1 MRTLLGIDNS
11 DTRSTQKKKY
21 LYHPCKDG
29 MDSDKSYVYSVLYE
43 RYALVS
49 DYKAPEV
56 KQKKSH
62 QAIILVLT
70 RCDISEH
77 VQQAMRQ

>member
-1 MRTLLGIDNS
+1 MKRAHY
-11 DTRSTQKKKY
+11 Q
-21 LYHPCKDG
+21 G
-29 MDSDKSYVYSVLYE
+29 MNSDKSYVYSVLYE
-43 RYALVS
+43 RYALVD
-49 DYKAPEV
+49 DYKAPEL

>member
-1 MRTLLGIDNS
+1 
-11 DTRSTQKKKY
+11 
-21 LYHPCKDG
+21 

-43 RYALVS
+43 RYALV
-49 DYKAPEV
+49 DYKAPEL